1 MDEGLPTRE
10 PRFGQVVGGSVKVP
24 FPSKDGR
31 VVAICISRDT
41 NPDAPQRVLVAD
53 RRELPR
59 EGGRV
64 DRSQAGHAANMLVTQ
79 GGAVPIFMRETS
91 TEWADC
97 SHASHQL
104 CEAC

>member
-1 MDEGLPTRE
+1 MGEGSPTRE
-10 PRFGQVVGGSVKVP
+10 YRFGQVVGGSVKVP
-24 FPSKDGR
+24 FPSKNGR
-31 VVAICISRDT
+31 VVTICLSRET
-41 NPDAPQRVLVAD
+41 KPDAPQRVLVAD

-59 EGGRV
+59 ESGRV